1 MYITFADKSLYFLQ
15 DKSLSVLQGI
25 FFLKKSLEMKWNLS
39 SYIFYFIRS
48 FFYQLSLL
56 SATLSFSDV
65 LLVSDGSCASYRK
78 QGYLWYIFKDN
89 NFKFQ
94 ISNWNKRDKIVKQT
108 FGQIRK
114 CFSCRKKWLAES
126 WNIKDVGISFTKILH
141 WISFF
146 EGNGILLTHYFV
158 GKYHQIQQWKKTR
171 QYFFSLRNTHF

>member
-1 MYITFADKSLYFLQ
+1 MKSLILHFLFYTVVF
-15 DKSLSVLQGI
+15 LSVVPSISNIVI
-25 FFLKKSLEMKWNLS
+25 FRRTASLRW
-39 SYIFYFIRS
+39 Y
-48 FFYQLSLL
+48 
-56 SATLSFSDV
+56 
-65 LLVSDGSCASYRK
+65 GASYWK
-78 QGYLWYIFKDN
+78 QGYLWHIFKDN

-94 ISNWNKRDKIVKQT
+94 VSNWNEREKIVKQT

-158 GKYHQIQQWKKTR
+158 RKYHQIQQWKKTR
-171 QYFFSLRNTHF
+171 QYFFLCKIHISK